1 MHGLLYLCLTGCV
14 LRTDMLSIHK
24 AAKLGESG
32 WDTSHLTERTCQ
44 AQEAARQAQ
53 SDLKQRQQE
62 IERNLR
68 HELAATKQHVSDLE
82 RSRTNWKQ
90 RALCSEQNHKLA
102 QRGLSRFEAAVKRL
116 RQLNDTKRS
125 RMRVPTNKRHKLQS
139 DGRWDLRKSK
149 ISLLSQE
156 ERKKIVVHDIMKNI
170 RDGGHGNYTGLTKN
184 YGPKILQ
191 DYHLTANTMRPM
203 LKDIFSWWV
212 SEDVADVFDGGPHRT
227 TISRYA
233 VAKTAVLKAT
243 VQSFID
249 SQYVTSICMM
259 IDASKRKKKDHMPSG
274 ATYSRKGARGRIV
287 DAKLLSDSVTAG
299 KTGFSEAT
307 HLWNQ
312 LSPEAR
318 LKMDAI
324 LFDTTSSN
332 TGKLHG
338 LAAELERLAAR
349 DLMVIRCLLH
359 VLSLLMVSF
368 GTRLCGETPSLHT
381 GSSTEP
387 QAIAL
392 LLFLHYCENREW
404 KDLKEA
410 YFTLWKPHTSYVA
423 EQG

>member
-1 MHGLLYLCLTGCV
+1 
-14 LRTDMLSIHK
+14 
-24 AAKLGESG
+24 
-32 WDTSHLTERTCQ
+32 
-44 AQEAARQAQ
+44 
-53 SDLKQRQQE
+53 
-62 IERNLR
+62 
-68 HELAATKQHVSDLE
+68 
-82 RSRTNWKQ
+82 
-90 RALCSEQNHKLA
+90 
-102 QRGLSRFEAAVKRL
+102 
-116 RQLNDTKRS
+116 
-125 RMRVPTNKRHKLQS
+125 
-139 DGRWDLRKSK
+139 
-149 ISLLSQE
+149 
-156 ERKKIVVHDIMKNI
+156 
-170 RDGGHGNYTGLTKN
+170 
-184 YGPKILQ
+184 
-191 DYHLTANTMRPM
+191 
-203 LKDIFSWWV
+203 
-212 SEDVADVFDGGPHRT
+212 
-227 TISRYA
+227 
-233 VAKTAVLKAT
+233 
-243 VQSFID
+243 
-249 SQYVTSICMM
+249 M

-312 LSPEAR
+312 LSSEAR

-410 YFTLWKPHTSYVA
+410 YFTLWKPHTSYAARVKPVFSRWKYVTKSSIQATKRWGKTVSMALLKTTQKRGPEFTGHEIPEVQPIARLGCSAARCAHGCQGTAIEVTQHLDKAVLATAVSSLGAAQAKLLAAELVA
-423 EQG
+423 QTNLTEASLALASSPSGQSNGLMLLAQEDLNAAQ